1 MKKTL
6 TLALVV
12 LIMSTFL
19 TAQEDSM
26 WSYTRK
32 GTKSAFVELGG
43 NGLALTLNYE
53 KFLTNRFGIRLGGLF
68 VPAGNQSTFV
78 GTIMGTSV
86 WGNGKWC
93 VETGLGVT
101 MFTGGFRDV
110 ATDGTTPSVFVPT
123 GTIGVRYQPR
133 PKGILLRLGLTPM
146 VFPSMVLPWVG
157 LSIGYS
163 F

>member
-12 LIMSTFL
+12 LIMSTFV

-43 NGLALTLNYE
+43 NGLGLTLNYE

-68 VPAGNQSTFV
+68 VPIGEKPTFI
-78 GTIMGTSV
+78 GTLMGTTV

-93 VETGLGVT
+93 MEAGLGVT
-101 MFTGGFRDV
+101 LITGGFMDV
-110 ATDGTTPSVFVPT
+110 ATDDTTASVFVPT
-123 GTIGVRYQPR
+123 GTFGVRYQPK
-133 PKGILLRLGLTPM
+133 PKGLLLRLSFTPM
-146 VFPSMVLPWVG
+146 VFPSVFFPWVG